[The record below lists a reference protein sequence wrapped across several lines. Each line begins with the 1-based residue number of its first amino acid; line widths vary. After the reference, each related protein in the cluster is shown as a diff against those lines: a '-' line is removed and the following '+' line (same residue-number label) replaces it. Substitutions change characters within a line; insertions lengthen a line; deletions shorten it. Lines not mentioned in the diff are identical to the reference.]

1 MLLFTAFSDYLL
13 KLAGSKSDNDS
24 QLTLFLPPRAGAGAN
39 LAAMPGF
46 EQLKLESKTSAAEAQ
61 KAAEKAT
68 GAAKAAALADWANA
82 LSREGQYQDAV
93 ARALEALDLWQEL
106 KDKKGKGCCFLILG
120 RTHMLIVH
128 LPFVKDLKDAA
139 WQEAS
144 AQLLVAAAM
153 ARAGPG
159 GAVAA
164 AAFGLG
170 NPQALRAR
178 RAAKEAAEAMQAASE
193 RRRQSLLRMSEA
205 KVLMNQGDHE
215 AALNCVA
222 DPLALA
228 EGEPDAIGGAMP
240 MCPADLGIGLNPEV
254 RAALTAAVEVLS
266 KTGQKA
272 LDWKANVLAI
282 QGDLS
287 AAKAAAQEA
296 VAALKADAAKPQ
308 LNEKAEA
315 VQSSDQA
322 IQVAKGLS
330 KSAQVSA
337 LCLSAR
343 IQLDSNQSQAALNLA
358 GEEPLLQVEALC
370 SLAQAQLQQ
379 NLPSEAVVTSQKV
392 LKIFTSL
399 NDTVGQVAAGCMVA
413 IASSMLGEA
422 SAAQQAASEACQVA
436 LDAED
441 LGNEAGARLALLLS
455 TLTNHRP
462 KEALQSAQRRREA
475 LLAGGRDQAGEA
487 AASLA
492 VAQALLA
499 QQSLEGAL
507 GAAAG
512 AAESFKASC
521 GVGQGVALCCMATV
535 QLRMEDA
542 LEAEKSAKEM
552 GALKRCSAVCGEAR
566 ARQLLAHTQLKS
578 LEPSSARVFFDEFNC
593 AHLEISEMS
602 SQDETVIRFCLGKL
616 YALSSGNFLVG
627 LRSLSIPIILA
638 ACGKIAGPSWQ
649 LVLGCDY
656 RICSNDT
663 DFLLPII
670 SPPECLGEL
679 VGSALASQLCI
690 SSGTLDAQALQELNI
705 LNQVRPNKDETA
717 RAASELAKCIAG
729 FPGIACRQTMSV
741 GLVENISWDQLRDE
755 LWDATATARW
765 PVLPLPEWSRQG
777 PRSTATRATLLSK
790 LGVVDLKYVATRA
803 TVSDLLWSSWPLPFI
818 LSQVSRSRYKSLGL
832 RHWREAQAAE
842 RLAKEELGRMGS
854 QALGHHLARVAAL
867 NAAVQPILGSLQPKS
882 QLLWASVAVQG
893 EWVQEAQLMD
903 DLWSAAHKMA
913 FLTMFT
919 EFSATASSAMSS
931 AADALARHETLHWRR
946 KFAQLATLKG
956 RTERRDP
963 HSGVLAAAVPDEST
977 VLATVLWTTRQ
988 SVEEKGFFAWPTAG
1002 GIWTASQLPGGVGP
1016 IYDWPKLLLWGL
1028 HYQKIIFLDADTLP
1042 ITPDALERLA
1052 SPLGTPSVHFVAVGF
1067 HEGRE
1072 INNGVFA
1079 LRPSQQLHRCLS
1091 RSAEAGT
1098 YFRGPFAEEFRR
1110 RGGTWMAFLDLFWQH
1125 EAFPCSGAQHVLV
1138 SQVFNFP
1145 ASLGSIFQV
1154 RDARN
1159 QSSPR
1164 FVAEQ
1169 WSKAMRGRSHAAC
1182 VEPLHAWRRAR
1193 CAKPHAS
1200 TREGE

>member
-1 MLLFTAFSDYLL
+1 
-13 KLAGSKSDNDS
+13 
-24 QLTLFLPPRAGAGAN
+24 
-39 LAAMPGF
+39 MPGF

-93 ARALEALDLWQEL
+93 ARALEALDLSEEL

-120 RTHMLIVH
+120 RTHFLRGALLSAQLVAAKA
-128 LPFVKDLKDAA
+128 LKAFQDLKDAA

-296 VAALKADAAKPQ
+296 VAALKADAAGHVAALSTMAGIQAKPQ

-399 NDTVGQVAAGCMVA
+399 NDTVGQVPAGCMVA

-462 KEALQSAQRRREA
+462 KEALQSAQRLVKICRICEDPVAESWA
-475 LLAGGRDQAGEA
+475 LLELSRLQM
-487 AASLA
+487 
-492 VAQALLA
+492 
-499 QQSLEGAL
+499 
-507 GAAAG
+507 
-512 AAESFKASC
+512 AEDP
-521 GVGQGVALCCMATV
+521 GQGVRSAEEAL
-535 QLRMEDA
+535 
-542 LEAEKSAKEM
+542 
-552 GALKRCSAVCGEAR
+552 
-566 ARQLLAHTQLKS
+566 
-578 LEPSSARVFFDEFNC
+578 
-593 AHLEISEMS
+593 
-602 SQDETVIRFCLGKL
+602 
-616 YALSSGNFLVG
+616 
-627 LRSLSIPIILA
+627 
-638 ACGKIAGPSWQ
+638 
-649 LVLGCDY
+649 
-656 RICSNDT
+656 
-663 DFLLPII
+663 
-670 SPPECLGEL
+670 
-679 VGSALASQLCI
+679 
-690 SSGTLDAQALQELNI
+690 
-705 LNQVRPNKDETA
+705 
-717 RAASELAKCIAG
+717 
-729 FPGIACRQTMSV
+729 
-741 GLVENISWDQLRDE
+741 
-755 LWDATATARW
+755 ATATSLSG
-765 PVLPLPEWSRQG
+765 PV
-777 PRSTATRATLLSK
+777 
-790 LGVVDLKYVATRA
+790 
-803 TVSDLLWSSWPLPFI
+803 
-818 LSQVSRSRYKSLGL
+818 
-832 RHWREAQAAE
+832 
-842 RLAKEELGRMGS
+842 
-854 QALGHHLARVAAL
+854 
-867 NAAVQPILGSLQPKS
+867 
-882 QLLWASVAVQG
+882 
-893 EWVQEAQLMD
+893 
-903 DLWSAAHKMA
+903 
-913 FLTMFT
+913 
-919 EFSATASSAMSS
+919 
-931 AADALARHETLHWRR
+931 
-946 KFAQLATLKG
+946 
-956 RTERRDP
+956 
-963 HSGVLAAAVPDEST
+963 
-977 VLATVLWTTRQ
+977 
-988 SVEEKGFFAWPTAG
+988 
-1002 GIWTASQLPGGVGP
+1002 
-1016 IYDWPKLLLWGL
+1016 
-1028 HYQKIIFLDADTLP
+1028 
-1042 ITPDALERLA
+1042 
-1052 SPLGTPSVHFVAVGF
+1052 
-1067 HEGRE
+1067 
-1072 INNGVFA
+1072 
-1079 LRPSQQLHRCLS
+1079 
-1091 RSAEAGT
+1091 
-1098 YFRGPFAEEFRR
+1098 
-1110 RGGTWMAFLDLFWQH
+1110 
-1125 EAFPCSGAQHVLV
+1125 
-1138 SQVFNFP
+1138 
-1145 ASLGSIFQV
+1145 
-1154 RDARN
+1154 
-1159 QSSPR
+1159 
-1164 FVAEQ
+1164 
-1169 WSKAMRGRSHAAC
+1169 
-1182 VEPLHAWRRAR
+1182 AR
-1193 CAKPHAS
+1193 CAVAAGVAGLARPL
-1200 TREGE
+1200 RR